1 MPQAIN
7 FKEKFGQFSEHWSPK
22 VIAEMNDYQ
31 FKLAKIKDEF
41 VWHSHDD
48 TDEVF
53 VIMKGSM
60 VMRLRDRNIEL
71 NKGEMFVVPKG
82 VEHQPFAEEECH
94 IMIIEPRGVVNT
106 GDSDSELTAQ
116 NDVWI

>member
-1 MPQAIN
+1 
-7 FKEKFGQFSEHWSPK
+7 
-22 VIAEMNDYQ
+22 MNDYQ
-31 FKLAKIKDEF
+31 FKIAKIKDEF
-41 VWHSHDD
+41 VWHSHSD

-60 VMRLRDRNIEL
+60 VMRLRDGDIEL
-71 NKGEMFVVPKG
+71 NVGEMFVVPKG

-94 IMIIEPRGVVNT
+94 IMIIEPRGVINT
-106 GDSDSELTAQ
+106 GDSDSNLTAQ

>member
-1 MPQAIN
+1 
-7 FKEKFGQFSEHWSPK
+7 
-22 VIAEMNDYQ
+22 MNDYQ

-60 VMRLRDRNIEL
+60 VMRLRDGDIEL
-71 NKGEMFVVPKG
+71 SEGEMFVVPKG
-82 VEHQPFAEEECH
+82 VEHQPYCRTRMSHNAH
-94 IMIIEPRGVVNT
+94 RAARRG
-106 GDSDSELTAQ
+106 
-116 NDVWI
+116 